1 MHDYYNDII
10 EKFISLIFKESLKF
24 TVGSDV
30 NDDSSF
36 SFILWIKRQQR
47 EKKLFSHRNSKEFLL
62 LYKEY
67 DDRCRD
73 NITYNYSFHKSVD
86 GMDVTI
92 EIREWIQSITFILTK
107 IFFLHLNCWK

>member
-1 MHDYYNDII
+1 MHDYFNDII
-10 EKFISLIFKESLKF
+10 EKFISLRFIESLKF

-47 EKKLFSHRNSKEFLL
+47 TKKKNKNNFPIKILKKFL
-62 LYKEY
+62 YISKEY

-86 GMDVTI
+86 GMNECDN
-92 EIREWIQSITFILTK
+92 R
-107 IFFLHLNCWK
+107 N

>member
-1 MHDYYNDII
+1 MHDYFNDII
-10 EKFISLIFKESLKF
+10 EKFISLRFIESLKF

-36 SFILWIKRQQR
+36 FFHFMNKTPTEN
-47 EKKLFSHRNSKEFLL
+47 EKKNNKNNFPIKILKKFL
-62 LYKEY
+62 YISKEY

-86 GMDVTI
+86 GMNECDN
-92 EIREWIQSITFILTK
+92 R
-107 IFFLHLNCWK
+107 N